1 MQAKQHKN
9 KFSITDKNDIA
20 ELSQC
25 LKDIKNK
32 YPIVFDFLE
41 SYCGY
46 DTALLSFDPNEIC
59 YSQGKRDVILTIKS
73 MMREDI
79 SPDIIAQYYKKSL

>member
-1 MQAKQHKN
+1 MQTKHKMQG
-9 KFSITDKNDIA
+9 FDITDKNDIA
-20 ELSQC
+20 ELSQA
-25 LKDIKNK
+25 LKDIKTK
-32 YPIVFDFLE
+32 YPVLFNFLE
-41 SYCGY
+41 KYCGY

-59 YSQGKRDVILTIKS
+59 YSQGKRDVILTIKT